1 MKERY
6 RLNIEEIEWTL
17 RNVQKNF
24 DAINDS
30 LEMRREPLGDTILNN
45 MLAGYRYLNTLL
57 ENGITPLAKSELHA
71 LLEMNHIV
79 LCGPDIYARREYQ
92 KHIQATAERF
102 YKKDDFGISHIRKW
116 AKKHKDDSPWK
127 QAAGVYVMM
136 VSTPQLFIEGNNR
149 TGVLLIS
156 HILAHYGKPP
166 FVLTVD
172 NAKAYFDPAT
182 VAKQTS
188 KDMIGKLYKLP
199 KIKKHFSAFLEAQA
213 NPDLIIRI

>member
-24 DAINDS
+24 DAINDT
-30 LEMRREPLGDTILNN
+30 LDMRREPLGDTILEN
-45 MLAGYRYLNTLL
+45 MLEGYKYLNKLL
-57 ENGITPLAKSELHA
+57 EYGIAPLDKSELSS

-79 LCGPDIYARREYQ
+79 LCGPDIYARKEYR

-102 YKKDDFGISHIRKW
+102 YSQEDFGITHIRKW
-116 AKKHKDDSPWK
+116 AKKHKDDTPWK

-156 HILAHYGKPP
+156 HMLAHYGKPP

-182 VAKQTS
+182 LAKQTS

-199 KIKKHFSAFLEAQA
+199 KIKKHFAKFLEAQA
-213 NPDLIIRI
+213 NPDLIIKI

>member
-24 DAINDS
+24 DAINES
-30 LEMRREPLGDTILNN
+30 LDMRREPLGDAILTN

-57 ENGITPLAKSELHA
+57 EHGVTPLAKSELSS
-71 LLEMNHIV
+71 LLEMNHVV
-79 LCGPDIYARREYQ
+79 LCGPDIYARKEYQ

-102 YKKDDFGISHIRKW
+102 YNQEEFGISHIRKW
-116 AKKHKDDSPWK
+116 AKKHKNDTPWK
-127 QAAGVYVMM
+127 QAAGVFVMM

-149 TGVLLIS
+149 TGVLMAS
-156 HILAHYGKPP
+156 HILAYHGKPP

-172 NAKAYFDPAT
+172 NAKAYFDPST
-182 VAKQTS
+182 LAKQTS
-188 KDMIGKLYKLP
+188 KDMLGKLYKLP
-199 KIKKHFSAFLEAQA
+199 KIKKHFAAFLEANE
-213 NPDLIIRI
+213 NPDLITKI